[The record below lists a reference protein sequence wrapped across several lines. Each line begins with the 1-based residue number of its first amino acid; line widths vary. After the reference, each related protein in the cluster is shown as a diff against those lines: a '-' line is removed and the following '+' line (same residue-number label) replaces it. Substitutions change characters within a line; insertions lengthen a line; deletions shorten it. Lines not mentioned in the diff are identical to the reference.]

1 MAASKAVSNPERFA
15 EQRQW
20 FGTFGQSTGGSRDGQ
35 RGAQAAEG
43 TFFTKK
49 RRKPTELELRGE
61 IYYMIN
67 IHPGFISFDQLL
79 WGHFSTSYIHHRKFM
94 SYC

>member
-20 FGTFGQSTGGSRDGQ
+20 FGTFGQSIGGSRDGQ

-43 TFFTKK
+43 TFLQKNDEK
-49 RRKPTELELRGE
+49 QR
-61 IYYMIN
+61 
-67 IHPGFISFDQLL
+67 S
-79 WGHFSTSYIHHRKFM
+79 WS
-94 SYC
+94 